1 MIKKTRVLN
10 YSIFLSLLVVFISC
24 SASQITVNEAKL
36 KKISSIAI
44 LPIDRAKGIPLSAAI
59 ESEEAFKSC
68 FIQSGI
74 SIVERKKLAEI
85 LKEDEL
91 KMMLP
96 KYSDEMASLT
106 GADALLIGQITQY
119 CESISDIEYMG
130 YDKDEMGF
138 DITHK
143 VDEKNNKDI
152 KLEKKKIKDKSHDLN
167 FKILIRL
174 VSVSDGET
182 ILVMENSLSTK
193 SFKESE
199 GNVFKTSL
207 DRFKNDILDMMSS
220 DLKKVLTSNRK

>member
-1 MIKKTRVLN
+1 
-10 YSIFLSLLVVFISC
+10 
-24 SASQITVNEAKL
+24 
-36 KKISSIAI
+36 
-44 LPIDRAKGIPLSAAI
+44 
-59 ESEEAFKSC
+59 
-68 FIQSGI
+68 
-74 SIVERKKLAEI
+74 
-85 LKEDEL
+85 
-91 KMMLP
+91 MMLP
-96 KYSDEMASLT
+96 KYSDEMVSLT

-119 CESISDIEYMG
+119 SESISDIEYMG

-143 VDEKNNKDI
+143 VDEKTNKDV

-199 GNVFKTSL
+199 GDVFKTSL
-207 DRFKNDILDMMSS
+207 DRFKNDILGMMSS